1 MTHNDLPES
10 RRVLFVNQAEGMLI
24 DPQMVPFAMTTAPYE
39 PATLGAHNPYSKLY
53 MPRDYVALPVAD
65 EEFEPGPLGR
75 WVRGYFD
82 SLRARWGRPTAT
94 LTPETGTGPGDP
106 GSSR

>member
-10 RRVLFVNQAEGMLI
+10 RRVLFVNQAESMLL

-39 PATLGAHNPYSKLY
+39 PATIGAHNPYSKLY
-53 MPRDYVALPVAD
+53 MPRAYVAPPFPG
-65 EEFEPGPLGR
+65 EEAEPGPLSR

-82 SLRARWGRPTAT
+82 SLRARLSRPAAG
-94 LTPETGTGPGDP
+94 LTPEAGNGPGHS